1 MSAMAGGGIYNNPT
15 SLIDTPDGGPVSG
28 TENPLW
34 IDQKYKAY
42 EEQELT
48 MTVFSDQDN
57 SVISGQTPQ
66 ANGNGASR
74 PGSISRASG
83 FMNADTNSN
92 AYATINKL
100 PLVATASRRRSL
112 LGLVNTSI
120 DGIERDY
127 ATLEKMSP
135 RSPPGPI
142 VPGVHSSTPLG
153 GIARRFSNDFATGSR
168 ANLIINQNGEP
179 ELVADLM

>member
-1 MSAMAGGGIYNNPT
+1 M
-15 SLIDTPDGGPVSG
+15 
-28 TENPLW
+28 
-34 IDQKYKAY
+34 
-42 EEQELT
+42 
-48 MTVFSDQDN
+48 QDN

>member
-1 MSAMAGGGIYNNPT
+1 MGALALVLFVGFITFFVVMCCLRYWVMSTSNRPMKLQESPRAMKAH
-15 SLIDTPDGGPVSG
+15 SVVDDGGVGG
-28 TENPLW
+28 TDNPLW

-66 ANGNGASR
+66 NGNGNGASR

-83 FMNADTNSN
+83 FNPETNSN

-112 LGLVNTSI
+112 LGLVTPI
-120 DGIERDY
+120 
-127 ATLEKMSP
+127 SP
-135 RSPPGPI
+135 RKGLCDSGKNVSAI
-142 VPGVHSSTPLG
+142 STW
-153 GIARRFSNDFATGSR
+153 S
-168 ANLIINQNGEP
+168 
-179 ELVADLM
+179 

>member
-1 MSAMAGGGIYNNPT
+1 MKS
-15 SLIDTPDGGPVSG
+15 
-28 TENPLW
+28 
-34 IDQKYKAY
+34 
-42 EEQELT
+42 
-48 MTVFSDQDN
+48 FQDN
-57 SVISGQTPQ
+57 SVISGQAPG
-66 ANGNGASR
+66 NGNGASR
-74 PGSISRASG
+74 PGSISRASAFAG
-83 FMNADTNSN
+83 METNSN

-112 LGLVNTSI
+112 LGLVNNSM
-120 DGIERDY
+120 DNMDRDY

-153 GIARRFSNDFATGSR
+153 GIARRFSNDFAASGSR
-168 ANLIINQNGEP
+168 ANLIINSNGEP

>member
-1 MSAMAGGGIYNNPT
+1 M
-15 SLIDTPDGGPVSG
+15 
-28 TENPLW
+28 
-34 IDQKYKAY
+34 
-42 EEQELT
+42 
-48 MTVFSDQDN
+48 
-57 SVISGQTPQ
+57 
-66 ANGNGASR
+66 
-74 PGSISRASG
+74 
-83 FMNADTNSN
+83 
-92 AYATINKL
+92 

-112 LGLVNTSI
+112 LGLVNNSI
-120 DGIERDY
+120 DTIDRDY